1 MLRFCLTASLTAT
14 VALLCGCGNP
24 EKPAPKPAAQAATAA
39 APAPPPAAADARRA
53 IVCFGDSITAGFGLD
68 AGQSFPDL
76 LQQDLDRRTLRYRVV
91 NLGVSGDTT
100 QDGLARVF
108 MALAEKPA
116 IVLLELGGNDGLRGI
131 PLAITQANLA
141 QMIEAFQTA
150 GARVVLAGMSL
161 PPNYG
166 PAFIKNFEAVY
177 KNLAA
182 KYKVTLI
189 PFLLEGVGAHDDLM
203 QRDGIH
209 PNAAG
214 ARKVEA
220 LVMKT
225 LKPLLK

>member
-1 MLRFCLTASLTAT
+1 MLRFCLIAS
-14 VALLCGCGNP
+14 VVLLCGCGKP
-24 EKPAPKPAAQAATAA
+24 QAPAPKAESRPSPT
-39 APAPPPAAADARRA
+39 PPPAAAAVDPRPVIAA
-53 IVCFGDSITAGFGLD
+53 FGDSITAGFGLD
-68 AGQSFPDL
+68 AGESFPDL
-76 LQQDLDRRTLRYRVV
+76 LQQDLDRRGLHYRVA
-91 NLGVSGDTT
+91 NLGANGDTT
-100 QDGLARVF
+100 QDGLARVS

-131 PLAITQANLA
+131 PISVTEANLA
-141 QMIEAFQTA
+141 QMIEAFQAA

-166 PAFIKNFEAVY
+166 PAFIQKFEAVY
-177 KNLAA
+177 RDLAA
-182 KYKVTLI
+182 KYKLTLI
-189 PFLLEGVGAHDDLM
+189 PFLLEGVGAHDEFM

-225 LKPLLK
+225 LTPLVK